1 LHHHAGDGAGGKDG
15 GVIYARLPYP
25 HKSWA
30 EYLRTGI
37 YRKPIDPVMD
47 AVYRDKYEEHNA
59 LRYRPLGPNDSD
71 VFVVRY
77 RLHWSV
83 TAKKPEYGNFSFRLC
98 DKKTGRRP
106 LVAFARFGEF
116 GFDPFAGTC
125 DRAKVFSFEPNREK
139 IDEAMHLASRQYFS
153 TLWEIYRQWSQYR
166 PRLIISQHDRRYRYD
181 QYLRSQQWDLIRGQ
195 VRAKYKD
202 TCQECFKAG
211 KVEIHHKTYERIGAE
226 HIDDLVALC
235 RSCHKALHA
244 GEIVLRDQ
252 AQEVAA

>member
-15 GVIYARLPYP
+15 GVSYVKLPYP

-37 YRKPIDPVMD
+37 YKKPMDPVMD
-47 AVYRDKYEEHNA
+47 AVYREKYEEHNA
-59 LRYRPLGPNDSD
+59 LRYRPLGPNDAD

-83 TAKKPEYGNFSFRLC
+83 TAKKADYGNFSFRLC
-98 DKKTGRRP
+98 DKQTGRRQLVP
-106 LVAFARFGEF
+106 LARFGEL
-116 GFDPFAGTC
+116 GFDPFAGSC
-125 DRAKVFSFEPNREK
+125 AGAKVFSFEPNRK
-139 IDEAMHLASRQYFS
+139 RIDEAMRQASHQYFA
-153 TLWEIYRQWSQYR
+153 TLWEIDRQWSQHR
-166 PRLIISQHDRRYRYD
+166 PRLIISQHDKRYRYD
-181 QYLRSQQWDLIRGQ
+181 QYLGSQQWDLIRRQ
-195 VRAKYKD
+195 VRTKYKD

-226 HIDDLVALC
+226 EIDDLVALC